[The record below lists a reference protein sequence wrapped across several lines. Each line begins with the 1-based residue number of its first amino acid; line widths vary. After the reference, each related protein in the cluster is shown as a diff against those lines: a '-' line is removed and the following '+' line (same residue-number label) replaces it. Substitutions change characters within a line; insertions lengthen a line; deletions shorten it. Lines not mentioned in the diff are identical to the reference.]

1 LAKFDSSGAGSRND
15 NFSATLTPCRAIL
28 ALRARVARP
37 RGPSVVAPPFTG
49 TASISIARDGASV
62 IITYTGVLQSSATLG
77 LGTFTDVAGATS
89 PYSLPMPTSGTLF
102 FRARP

>member
-28 ALRARVARP
+28 SLGARAAGP
-37 RGPSVVAPPFTG
+37 RGPSVAASACTG
-49 TASISIARDGASV
+49 TASISIARDGVDV
-62 IITYTGVLQSSATLG
+62 IITYTGGLQSSATLG

-89 PYSLPMPTSGTLF
+89 PYSLPLPTSDTLF